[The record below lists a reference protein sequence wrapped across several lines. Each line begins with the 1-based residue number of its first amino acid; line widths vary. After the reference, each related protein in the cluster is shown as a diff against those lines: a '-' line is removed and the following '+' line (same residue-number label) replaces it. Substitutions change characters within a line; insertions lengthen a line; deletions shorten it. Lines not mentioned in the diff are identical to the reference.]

1 MRVCHV
7 SMCLETGGLERLLVE
22 FAKYGSKKRF
32 DPCFIALSSLGQPA
46 EELRG
51 LGMQVE
57 SVAGSTSG
65 KLGRLRFLKDY
76 FRTNQIDIVHS
87 HNTLAHFYAGI
98 AAKLAGVSVV
108 LNTQHGKGCGNTWKH
123 RAQFRI
129 ANRFTDQIVGVSED
143 AAELCRR
150 QDGRSRDRITAIW
163 NGIDIDRFEY
173 QGPADAPV
181 AISVARLSPEKDFPT
196 LLRAVWILIQ
206 EFPEFRLKIVGDGH
220 ERPYLEALAD
230 DLKLQ
235 KHVEF
240 LGECS
245 DVPRQLTQAGF
256 FVSATLTEGIS
267 LTVLEAMA
275 TGLPIVTTDVGGNPE
290 IVQQGRNGRLVRA
303 GHPELLANAM
313 REMLLDRDGWPVMG
327 ELGRQRV
334 EQHFNVRNMVRQ
346 YESLYEELL
355 KESR

>member
-1 MRVCHV
+1 
-7 SMCLETGGLERLLVE
+7 MCLETGGLERLLVE
-22 FAKYGSKKRF
+22 FGRYGARQRF
-32 DPCFIALSSLGQPA
+32 DPCFVSLAGLGKPA
-46 EELRG
+46 EDLRS

-57 SVAGSTSG
+57 SVASTTSG
-65 KLGRLRFLKDY
+65 KLGRLRFLIDY
-76 FRTNQIDIVHS
+76 FRRKKIDIVHS
-87 HNTLAHFYAGI
+87 HNTLAHFYAAI
-98 AAKLAGVSVV
+98 AAQIAGVPAV

-129 ANRFTDQIVGVSED
+129 ANRFTDRIVGVSED
-143 AAELCRR
+143 AAALCRR
-150 QDGRSRDRITAIW
+150 QDGLSRDRITAIW

-173 QGPADAPV
+173 RGPADAPV

-196 LLRAVWILIQ
+196 LLRAVWILVQ
-206 EFPEFRLKIVGDGH
+206 EFPDFRLKIAGDGC
-220 ERPYLEALAD
+220 ERSRLQALAD

-245 DVPRQLTQAGF
+245 DVPRQLAQAGF

-275 TGLPIVTTDVGGNPE
+275 TGLPVVTTEVGGNPE
-290 IVQQGRNGRLVRA
+290 IVQEGRNGRLVRP
-303 GHPELLANAM
+303 GYPELLANAM

-334 EQHFNVRNMVRQ
+334 EHHFNVRNMVRQ
-346 YESLYEELL
+346 YESVYDELIA
-355 KESR
+355 EAR